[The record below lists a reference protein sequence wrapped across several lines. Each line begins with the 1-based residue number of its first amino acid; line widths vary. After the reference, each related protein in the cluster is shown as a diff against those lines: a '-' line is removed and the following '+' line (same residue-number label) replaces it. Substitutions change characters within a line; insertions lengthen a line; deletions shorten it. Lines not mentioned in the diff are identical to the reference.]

1 MEHSDG
7 FRSTVLMLTGYV
19 SDFAY
24 AAKTGDTYDATE
36 FYLQN
41 RPPHAHFSYLS
52 LNIEEMFV
60 TGEPQYPVER
70 TLLVT
75 GVLDALM
82 HSRAE
87 GHIRIETP
95 HLADLA
101 YRSYEKLPIRPTAPR
116 PTGATLI

>member
-1 MEHSDG
+1 M
-7 FRSTVLMLTGYV
+7 LMLTGYV

>member
-1 MEHSDG
+1 
-7 FRSTVLMLTGYV
+7 MLNGYV

-24 AAKTGDTYDATE
+24 AAKAADTGYATE
-36 FYLQN
+36 VYLQN
-41 RPPHAHFSYLS
+41 GPPHAHFSYLS

-60 TGEPQYPVER
+60 TGVPQYPVER

-75 GVLDALM
+75 GILDALM

-95 HLADLA
+95 HLAERS
-101 YRSYEKLPIRPTAPR
+101 YRSYEKMPIRPVAPR
-116 PTGATLI
+116 PEGATLTELR